1 MKRSKN
7 RNRLLSLLLAAL
19 CAGVLGGCVPA
30 NDPVSDRDA
39 IELIQLEPPRKG
51 QDIAILHT
59 SGGDIKMMLFT
70 EQAPNTC
77 AHFKRLV
84 ESGFYNGIKI
94 AEIDRSACTLHT
106 GVDEESDTGGRVM
119 TDNGK
124 DVPIELSPNLLH
136 FSGAVSA
143 YQELSGFNSKY
154 TDSDSRFFIVGSKE
168 PDETTYA
175 QMKAQNY
182 PDKICD
188 AYLKHGGLLEVSGC
202 YTIFGQVYEGLEI
215 VNDLIQNTELQQGT
229 TFPAEDIIIT
239 SIELSTYTADA
250 DAE

>member
-1 MKRSKN
+1 MKRSKG
-7 RNRLLSLLLAAL
+7 RDRFLSLLLAAL
-19 CAGVLGGCVPA
+19 CAGMLGGCIPA
-30 NDPVSDRDA
+30 NDPATDPDA
-39 IELIQLEPPRKG
+39 LELIQLEPPQEG

-59 SGGDIKMMLFT
+59 SDGDIKMMLFT
-70 EQAPNTC
+70 EQAPKTC
-77 AHFKRLV
+77 ENFKRLV

-119 TDNGK
+119 TDDGK
-124 DVPIELSPNLLH
+124 DVPIELSENLLH

-143 YQELSGFNSKY
+143 YQELNGFNTKY
-154 TDSDSRFFIVGSKE
+154 TNSDSRFFIVGNRE
-168 PDETTYA
+168 ADETTYE

-202 YTIFGQVYEGLEI
+202 FTVFGQVYEGLEI
-215 VNDLIQNTELQQGT
+215 VDQIIQNTELQSGT
-229 TFPAEDIIIT
+229 TIPAEDVIIT
-239 SIELSTYTADA
+239 SIELSVYTADG
-250 DAE
+250 DTE